1 MKISKILVLIFIFC
15 GVSFSQNTFEFMRID
30 NSARAGAL
38 AGTFTAL
45 ADDPNVIFYNPAG
58 LNLVD
63 NYAISFSYTG
73 YLESIKL
80 ASLAYASEIKDV
92 VKFGAAIKYAGY
104 GTMTEADEYGNKLGD
119 FSANEMAL
127 IIGAG
132 STLDQNFYY
141 GINAKFI
148 YSKIADKSSTALAA
162 DLGLNYDIP
171 EEMINIG
178 FSILNLGA
186 QLSTYM
192 GTKENLPLDFSLGVS
207 KKMAHLP
214 LRLSLDFHRLNED
227 RDGFLDKFRAFTIGA
242 EFTLSKALTL
252 RLGYDNERRKD
263 LKVGTFSGISGF
275 NGGVGLKVST
285 YTFDYGFSSM
295 GLIGTVHRIS
305 IATNL

>member
-15 GVSFSQNTFEFMRID
+15 GVGFSQNTFEFMRID

-63 NYAISFSYTG
+63 NNAISFSYTG

-80 ASLAYASEIKDV
+80 ASLSYASEIENV

-127 IIGAG
+127 IVGAG

-141 GINAKFI
+141 GVNAKFI

-162 DLGLNYDIP
+162 DLGLNYHIP

-192 GTKENLPLDFSLGVS
+192 GAKEDLPLDISLGVT

-227 RDGFLDKFRAFTIGA
+227 RDGFMDKFRAFTIGA
-242 EFTLSKALTL
+242 EFTLSRALTL

-275 NGGVGLKVST
+275 NGGVGLKIST